1 MSQCYFA
8 PTFFD
13 FKKVHN
19 PEENKATGSLF
30 IVFLNV
36 NSPSSVILLL
46 YSALPGSHI
55 TAIHINFIF
64 KK

>member
-1 MSQCYFA
+1 MCQCYFA
-8 PTFFD
+8 PTWFD

-19 PEENKATGSLF
+19 TGENKAMGSLF
-30 IVFLNV
+30 MVFLNI

-46 YSALPGSHI
+46 YSALPSSRI
-55 TAIHINFIF
+55 TAIHINLIF